1 MNIQSGFQI
10 DTPNIFVPWNINAGQ
25 LETLFKDHK
34 LNHVTTGYFTI
45 SCESL
50 NGLQCNIGFHL
61 TPANEGLLKEFEFY
75 FETGEKPEE
84 TFKQF
89 QFHFEREFGKPVKEI
104 NRYQG
109 YPDFEWIL
117 GDVQIIHKVI
127 DRFGPEEHMRIRKL
141 S

>member
-10 DTPNIFVPWNINAGQ
+10 DNPNIFVPWNINAGQ
-25 LETLFKDHK
+25 LESLFKAHK
-34 LNHVTTGYFTI
+34 LNHVTTGYYTI

-50 NGLQCNIGFHL
+50 KGLQCNIGFHFKS
-61 TPANEGLLKEFEFY
+61 AHEGLLKEFEFY
-75 FETGEKPEE
+75 FETGEKLEK
-84 TFKQF
+84 TFAQF
-89 QFHFEREFGKPVKEI
+89 QHHFEQEFGKPGKQL
-104 NRYQG
+104 NG
-109 YPDFEWIL
+109 YPGYSDFEWIF